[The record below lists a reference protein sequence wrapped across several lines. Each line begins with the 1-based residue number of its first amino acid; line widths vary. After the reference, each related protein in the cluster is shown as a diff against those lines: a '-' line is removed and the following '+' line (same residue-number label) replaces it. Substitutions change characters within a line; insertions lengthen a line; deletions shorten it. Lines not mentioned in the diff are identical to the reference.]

1 MKLEISEKILVDT
14 LVGESL
20 QKKIITGDKYKII
33 KLTGDASTRR
43 YYRVVFDEKG
53 YVVCLDMP
61 RNPDDGEPDFLRI
74 QKVLKLGGVR
84 VPQILDIDIERGYY
98 LEEDL
103 GDQTFLRQLSLCKSR
118 EEERQL
124 YIEAVDLLI
133 SLHKTNLKDYPN
145 EIFNKRS
152 FDEEKLMQEIHFTF
166 QQFIEGLMGYQRDQY
181 NYNLMVKDFS
191 SLAKRICRGPWVFT
205 HRDYH
210 SRNLMF
216 KEGELIVIDFQDARR
231 GLPQYDLSSLLEDC
245 YYQITSENHDFLI
258 ERYWQSIG
266 RDLYKTKEEFMNSYN
281 LVAIQRIF
289 KAIGSFAYI
298 YRLRG
303 DIRYLRHIGRAF
315 ERLKDIMF
323 ASNEYPQLR
332 QELSSLYYAY

>member
-14 LVGESL
+14 LVSESIN
-20 QKKIITGDKYKII
+20 KKIIPDEDYKII

-53 YVVCLDMP
+53 FVVCLDSP
-61 RNPDDGEPDFLRI
+61 RKLEDGEPDFLRI
-74 QKVLKLGGVR
+74 QQVLERGSVR
-84 VPQILDIDIERGYY
+84 VPRILDCDIEKGYY

-103 GDQTFLRQLSLCKSR
+103 GDQTFLRQLSLCHNRS
-118 EEERQL
+118 EEFDL
-124 YIEAVDLLI
+124 YARAVDLVCDLHLI
-133 SLHKTNLKDYPN
+133 KLSDHPN

-166 QQFIEGLMGYQRDQY
+166 QQFIEGLMGYKREQY
-181 NYNLMVKDFS
+181 KYELLVEDFTKIVKC
-191 SLAKRICRGPWVFT
+191 LVNGPWVFT

-210 SRNLMF
+210 SRNLMV
-216 KEGELIVIDFQDARR
+216 KQGELVVIDFQDARK

-245 YYQITSENHDFLI
+245 YYQLSPENHSQLI
-258 ERYWQSIG
+258 DRYWNKVGIS
-266 RDLYKTKEEFMNSYN
+266 LYKSKEEFLEIYYLM
-281 LVAIQRIF
+281 AIQRIF
-289 KAIGSFAYI
+289 KAIGSFSYI

-323 ASNEYPQLR
+323 ISGKYPQLR
-332 QELSSLYYAY
+332 QELASLYYAY